1 MNLSPDI
8 AQSAIV
14 VKTAQHKIMTSLGI
28 DGLLS
33 SHPDAIIK
41 IAGFTLSVEVANNV
55 SSRELGLMHRRH
67 LDPDCGMLF
76 CYDEPRTLSFWMRN
90 THIPLSIAFIDDE
103 GRIAG
108 IEDLHPGDER
118 PVSSSRPCRW
128 ALEASRGWFGER
140 NIGVGSRVSGLSE

>member
-1 MNLSPDI
+1 MHNLLRETIREILQQGSQGRTLRVGNYPI
-8 AQSAIV
+8 TVELATTPEEQS
-14 VKTAQHKIMTSLGI
+14 
-28 DGLLS
+28 
-33 SHPDAIIK
+33 
-41 IAGFTLSVEVANNV
+41 
-55 SSRELGLMHRRH
+55 LGLMHRRH

-140 NIGVGSRVSGLSE
+140 NIGVGSRVSGLGE